1 MLAKVLH
8 FEKRVL
14 KAIIIEWA
22 LGHLAQDLYKYSYN
36 SNSRKYFLSFFIRA
50 RKKLNLN
57 LPFDK
62 QISNLARQASE
73 NEKFLAHKDGIT
85 D

>member
-1 MLAKVLH
+1 MLAKVLL

-14 KAIIIEWA
+14 KEIIIEWA

-36 SNSRKYFLSFFIRA
+36 YSNSRKYFLPFFNRA

-62 QISNLARQASE
+62 QISNLAHQASGE
-73 NEKFLAHKDGIT
+73 
-85 D
+85 

>member
-36 SNSRKYFLSFFIRA
+36 SNSRKYFLPFFIRA
-50 RKKLNLN
+50 RK
-57 LPFDK
+57 
-62 QISNLARQASE
+62 
-73 NEKFLAHKDGIT
+73 
-85 D
+85 